1 MKRSTLPLSL
11 ALLAATACESRPKT
25 TAPAP
30 ETATQALAAAP
41 ASQSAPGIAATTAP
55 GAAPAAPP
63 ALTDAERADHAA
75 YAKEAGKELRTLQ
88 EDDKQWTTP
97 GKNFAGTR
105 YSTLKQITPG
115 NVGKMKVAWSMETG
129 ANKGHEGAP
138 LVIGSTLYAHSSYP
152 NHVYAVDL
160 TKPDHP
166 VKWKYTPEQD
176 DKAVPVACCDLVH
189 RGLNYS
195 EGKILMITLDAQ
207 VIALDANTGKEVWK
221 TKNGDPSKGETITG
235 AGLAVDGKF
244 IVGISGGEF
253 GVRGHITAYDV
264 RNGKRLWRA
273 YSTGPDEELMLSDNF
288 NAANPH
294 YGQKEQGTKTWSGDA
309 WKQGGGTTWGWYSYD
324 PQLDLL
330 YYSTGNP
337 GTWNADQRP
346 GDNKWS
352 MTIWARNP
360 ETGKASWAY
369 QMTPHDS
376 WDYDGINESVLV
388 DLNIGGKQ
396 VPSLVHFDRNGFA
409 YTLDRRDGTI
419 LVAEPFA
426 AVNWAKGIDKK
437 TGRPIEDINK
447 RTKQGVVTKDICP
460 NAMGGKDQQPV
471 AYSPR
476 TGLFYVPSNNMCMDY
491 EGTEVKYVA
500 GAPYVGANVNMKPG
514 PGGNLGEVLAWDAT
528 TGTKKWGIKEK
539 FPAWSGVLATAT
551 DLIFYG
557 TMDGW
562 FKAVNAQTG
571 KVLWQQKLDSGII
584 GAPMTFEGPDKK
596 QYVAIYSGV
605 GGWFGLPV
613 SNDLPRTDPYAA
625 LGAVGIAD
633 KSGLYEAT
641 AKGGKLY
648 VFSI

>member
-1 MKRSTLPLSL
+1 MQRSTLPLSL
-11 ALLAATACESRPKT
+11 ALLAAAACESRPKA

-30 ETATQALAAAP
+30 ETTTQALAAAP
-41 ASQSAPGIAATTAP
+41 ASQPAPGIAAAT
-55 GAAPAAPP
+55 APAAPP
-63 ALTDAERADHAA
+63 PLSDAERADHAA
-75 YAKEAGKELRTLQ
+75 YAKEAGKELRSLQ
-88 EDDKQWTTP
+88 ADDKQWTTP

-105 YSTLKQITPG
+105 YSTLKEITPG
-115 NVGKMKVAWSMETG
+115 NVAKMKVAWSMDTG

-138 LVIGSTLYAHSSYP
+138 LVVGSTLYAHSSYP

-189 RGLNYS
+189 RGLNYAD
-195 EGKILMITLDAQ
+195 GKILMITLDSQ

-221 TKNGDPSKGETITG
+221 AKNGDPARGETITG
-235 AGLAVDGKF
+235 AGLVVDGKF

-253 GVRGHITAYDV
+253 GVRGHISAYDV

-273 YSTGPDEELMLSDNF
+273 YSTGPDEELLLADNF

-324 PQLDLL
+324 PGLDLL

-376 WDYDGINESVLV
+376 WDYDGVNESVLV
-388 DLNIGGKQ
+388 DLSIGGKQ
-396 VPSLVHFDRNGFA
+396 VPALVHFDRNGFA